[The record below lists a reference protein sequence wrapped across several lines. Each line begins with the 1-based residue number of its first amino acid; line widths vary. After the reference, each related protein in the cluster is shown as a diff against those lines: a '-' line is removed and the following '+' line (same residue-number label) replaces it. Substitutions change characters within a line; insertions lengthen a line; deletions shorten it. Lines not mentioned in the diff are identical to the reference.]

1 MANQVPDRAQV
12 VIIGGGVHGCSV
24 AYHLAKQGWTDV
36 VLLER
41 KQLTCGTT
49 WHAAGLVGRLRGD
62 TLSTEFASYGTE
74 IIEELEAETGQ
85 TTGFRQTGSVT
96 VARFPDRMR
105 QLRRQIDFARLFD
118 IEAREIG
125 HDEIKERYPLVNL
138 DGVAGGVWI
147 PSNGSINPVDLT
159 TALIKGARG
168 RGVQVFEDT
177 KVEEVVV
184 ENGRVTGVRTDKG
197 HIQAD
202 VVVNT
207 AGMWARELGRQNGV
221 EIPLHACAHY
231 YLVTEAIPDLPKDL
245 PVLRSYDDATY
256 FKEDAGKLL
265 VGFGHRIV
273 VPYGEDGIPED
284 FSFDSLPFVEEHV
297 MDVMEE
303 ALERVPVLQETGIRT
318 FFNGPE
324 SFTHDGRATI
334 GEAPDIK
341 GYFILA
347 GVNSTGIQCG
357 AGAGR
362 ALAEWIVNGK
372 PMRDLSGVDPARLES
387 FQAGDAYLQQR
398 APETLALSYALHY
411 PHHQRHT
418 ARGIRKTPFHH
429 LLKDRGAYFG
439 ESMGWERPAWYA
451 PAGAEAKA
459 EYSFGRANWFEY
471 AQTEQQAAREAVA
484 IIDYSPMGKTE
495 VEGKDAE
502 SFLQRMCTNNMAIA
516 PGRLAYT
523 LMLNEDGGIETDMTV
538 ARHAEDRFI
547 VTSSTGR
554 RRRDLNRLRD
564 HVNPGEDVR
573 IRDVTTAYAA
583 LSVMGPKS
591 RALLSSLTDA
601 DLSNEAFPFNS
612 GKTIRIGYAE
622 VWVQRLSYS
631 GELGF
636 ELYMTPD
643 LAEHVFDTIM
653 AKQDEYG
660 IRLLGTDALN
670 ALRIDK
676 GYLHWGTDMA
686 YMEAPH
692 QLGVE
697 FLCKTKK
704 DIPFIGRDAYLDRKE
719 KAQGPFLCAI
729 KLNNAEPLL
738 FGREPVLRNGEVLGS
753 INSAAYS
760 YIQGTATG
768 LCLLDLPEGAS
779 GKADLEDGHYQ
790 VLIEGEAVDATV
802 RLRGFY
808 DPQSKK
814 LLS

>member
-1 MANQVPDRAQV
+1 MSSQVPKNAQV

-24 AYHLAKQGWTDV
+24 AYHLAKEGWTDV
-36 VLLER
+36 VLIER

-74 IIEELEAETGQ
+74 IIADLEAETGQ

-105 QLRRQIDFARLFD
+105 ELRRQIDFARLFD

-125 HDEIKERYPLVNL
+125 HDEIKDRYPLVNL
-138 DGVAGGVWI
+138 DGIAGGVWI

-159 TALIKGARG
+159 AALIKGARA
-168 RGVQVFEDT
+168 RGVKVFEDT
-177 KVEEVVV
+177 KVEEVIV
-184 ENGRVTGVRTDKG
+184 ESGRVTGVRTERGQIATD
-197 HIQAD
+197 I
-202 VVVNT
+202 VVNT
-207 AGMWARELGRQNGV
+207 AGMWARELGRKNGV
-221 EIPLHACAHY
+221 EVSLHACAHY
-231 YLVTEAIPDLPKDL
+231 YLVTETIPNLPKDL

-265 VGFGHRIV
+265 VGFGHRFV
-273 VPYGEDGIPED
+273 VPYGENGIPED
-284 FSFDSLPFVEEHV
+284 FSFDALPFVEDHV
-297 MDVMEE
+297 MDVMEQ

-334 GEAPDIK
+334 GEAPDVK

-362 ALAEWIVNGK
+362 AIAEWIINGK
-372 PMRDLSGVDPARLES
+372 PMRDLSGVDPARLEA

-398 APETLALSYALHY
+398 APETLAMSYALHY
-411 PHHQRHT
+411 PHHQRST
-418 ARGIRKTPFHH
+418 VRGLRKTPFHH
-429 LLKDRGAYFG
+429 LLEERGAYFG
-439 ESMGWERPAWYA
+439 EALGWERPAWYA
-451 PAGAEAKA
+451 PKGIKAKA
-459 EYSFGRANWFEY
+459 EPTFDRANWFEY
-471 AQTEQQAAREAVA
+471 AQEEQKAARASVA

-516 PGRLAYT
+516 SGRLAYT
-523 LMLNEDGGIETDMTV
+523 LMLNEDGGIESDMTV
-538 ARHAEDRFI
+538 ARHTEDRYI

-564 HVNPGEDVR
+564 NVQPGEDVR
-573 IRDVTTAYAA
+573 IRDVTTAFAA

-591 RALLSSLTDA
+591 RDLLSSLTDA
-601 DLSNEAFPFNS
+601 DLTGEHFKFNW

-622 VWVQRLSYS
+622 VWVQRISYS

-636 ELYMTPD
+636 ELYLTPD
-643 LAEHVFDTIM
+643 IAEHVFETIM
-653 AKQDEYG
+653 AHEDKYG

-686 YMEAPH
+686 YMESPH
-692 QLGVE
+692 QLGVD

-704 DIPFIGRDAYLDRKE
+704 PIPFIGRDAYLARKE
-719 KAQGPFLCAI
+719 KAQGPYLFCI
-729 KLNNAEPLL
+729 KLYDAEPLL
-738 FGREPVLRNGEVLGS
+738 FGREPVLRDGEVVGS
-753 INSAAYS
+753 INSACFSAVLGCAS
-760 YIQGTATG
+760 GI
-768 LCLLDLPEGAS
+768 CLLDLPESAT
-779 GKADLEDGHYQ
+779 GKSDLATGVYQ
-790 VLIEGEAVDATV
+790 VLVEGKACAATISMH
-802 RLRGFY
+802 GFY
-808 DPQSKK
+808 DPESKR
-814 LLS
+814 LIS